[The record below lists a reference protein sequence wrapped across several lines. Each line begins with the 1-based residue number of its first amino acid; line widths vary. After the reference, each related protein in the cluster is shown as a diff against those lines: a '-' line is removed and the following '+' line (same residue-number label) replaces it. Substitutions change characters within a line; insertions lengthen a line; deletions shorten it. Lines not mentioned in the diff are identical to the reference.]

1 MTRPSP
7 SILSAVIAEGSAKRL
22 ALILALSAL
31 TAGMDM
37 NAKPGATNK

>member
-1 MTRPSP
+1 MTPR
-7 SILSAVIAEGSAKRL
+7 LL

>member
-1 MTRPSP
+1 MSP
-7 SILSAVIAEGSAKRL
+7 RLL

-37 NAKPGATNK
+37 NAKPGAKP